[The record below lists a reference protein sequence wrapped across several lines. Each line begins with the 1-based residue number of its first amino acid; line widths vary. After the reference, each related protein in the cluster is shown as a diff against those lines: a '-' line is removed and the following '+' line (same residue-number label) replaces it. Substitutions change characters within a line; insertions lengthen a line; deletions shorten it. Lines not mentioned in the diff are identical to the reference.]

1 MTTLFFPI
9 LLVFFSFSVNLF
21 YGSIGVLPIDTFSH
35 FDTGFRILKGDTPFI
50 DYWTTSGPI
59 IDMIQAIFFK
69 IFGINWFSYILNGS
83 LFNSIVSLFTYF
95 FFRLT
100 GLNIKFSFFYA
111 LCFSFLAN
119 PSMGSPFVDHYSTF
133 FSLMSIFSFLYA
145 IYTKKNYFFYFVPLL
160 LFLAFFCK
168 QTPSGYTKK
177 LYSKFL
183 FLYFFSYNLF

>member
-95 FFRLT
+95 FF
-100 GLNIKFSFFYA
+100 F
-111 LCFSFLAN
+111 
-119 PSMGSPFVDHYSTF
+119 
-133 FSLMSIFSFLYA
+133 
-145 IYTKKNYFFYFVPLL
+145 
-160 LFLAFFCK
+160 
-168 QTPSGYTKK
+168 
-177 LYSKFL
+177 
-183 FLYFFSYNLF
+183 